1 MLAEAE
7 TNDAPRSN
15 WSVAAGNRNWRE
27 KDRRSGHLQQ
37 RIDLVETPL
46 AQHDGGVLSPTV
58 TGRIMDLALRS
69 AAHFM
74 AKLLIEERRLI
85 QWGNGLSAQK
95 CGEVGGSP
103 AIVDVLSGGQNGKS
117 CISTGLNSLALF
129 LNPCVHAS
137 CKSSLH
143 TTTLMVWGFIPLP
156 DREPEDA
163 WVPVSDATLSLFS
176 VTSNYPYR
184 PLNPAAETR
193 LLSIK
198 PGSYDDDLFCSLF
211 HAPHASHEDYEAL
224 SYVWA
229 NAISSWGSKALDV
242 QTKAVIYGE
251 GKENEPVE
259 TITFRDLPEHPYY
272 EHLYHGSGGP
282 RRPGHIIIDGVE
294 VAVGGELFTALKR
307 LRSASEPLVLWVDA
321 LCINQTDSVERVE
334 HVKEMGGIYAR
345 AKSVRIWLGEEVGYE
360 DSAFEALNTIA
371 EKIGDLYRDGVP
383 HDLQRLT
390 FLRDEKIRGLHW
402 DSVSELLGRTWVCVC
417 FVFCGLFST
426 FC

>member
-1 MLAEAE
+1 
-7 TNDAPRSN
+7 
-15 WSVAAGNRNWRE
+15 
-27 KDRRSGHLQQ
+27 
-37 RIDLVETPL
+37 
-46 AQHDGGVLSPTV
+46 
-58 TGRIMDLALRS
+58 MDLALRN

-74 AKLLIEERRLI
+74 AKLLIEERRLR
-85 QWGNGLSAQK
+85 QWGNGLKAQK

-103 AIVDVLSGGQNGKS
+103 AIVDVLSGGQKGRAAS
-117 CISTGLNSLALF
+117 RQASTHSPSSSTHVFMQAASL
-129 LNPCVHAS
+129 PS
-137 CKSSLH
+137 
-143 TTTLMVWGFIPLP
+143 TQTTLMVWSFIPLP

-163 WVPVSDATLSLFS
+163 RVPVSDATLALFS
-176 VTSNYPYR
+176 VTSNYTYR
-184 PLNPAAETR
+184 PLNPATETR
-193 LLSIK
+193 LLSMK

-259 TITFRDLPEHPYY
+259 TITFRDLPDHPYY

-294 VAVGGELFTALKR
+294 VAVGGELFIALKR

-371 EKIGDLYRDGVP
+371 EKIGDLHRDGVP
-383 HDLQRLT
+383 HDLQQLT

-402 DSVSELLGRTWVCVC
+402 DYVSELLGRTWVCVC